1 MARIEKRGCW
11 GGRLVE
17 RAGRRYCCGMDMAG
31 VMAMEGDEQYRG
43 TLRKPKIGI
52 SWRYTGEGLI
62 CLCPSHHLKAESR
75 EKRAKSKEI
84 KKRGERRFFLS
95 PQFFSGCNPVDI
107 SREHRTFLD
116 VGDAE
121 EAGGDALEA
130 DGEAAVRRH
139 AVFPALL
146 SASVPAPRLSACA
159 ARTADT
165 GTPHRLGHRLVRSRP
180 SETWLGTRRTKIIS
194 THGA

>member
-17 RAGRRYCCGMDMAG
+17 RAGRRYYCGMDMAG

-121 EAGGDALEA
+121 
-130 DGEAAVRRH
+130 V
-139 AVFPALL
+139 